1 MKKAR
6 VVFLTNTSAIIL
18 LAATVATGCKAPE
31 IKAGKQDGRGGAG
44 TDDQGRGG
52 RGGDTQNAGDE
63 DAAPPFE
70 LPDLGPPE
78 TISRGVDDGGGCN
91 TRDVKYSG
99 HIPTVALLLDRSGSM
114 NQTYEPGPP
123 PLSRWQVLK
132 QTLLDPTIGLLKPN
146 EAGVRFGIATYTGLK
161 TQASCPWIEEVGFAL
176 NNYDAASRLLAAT
189 GERVAGDGETPT
201 SESIAQ
207 LTAKLLADPDVG
219 SKYIVLATD
228 GEPDTCPGVCE
239 GRQCPVPDRA
249 GWPRNPQCGQDRS
262 VAAVQ
267 AAFAKGIKTFVI
279 ALGDEVG
286 AEHLQALANAGA
298 GLPVAISPAMMEF
311 LTGNTCKIP
320 AAELKAQYMPA
331 GMNAQFFAP
340 ANQKALAEA
349 FKTVIDS
356 VRSCKVTLTG
366 MVVLANAAQGK
377 VSLDGEALKY
387 MDANGWRM
395 NSPTE
400 LEVLGTKCD
409 DLLHKPE
416 AALQIAFPCA
426 VYNE

>member
-6 VVFLTNTSAIIL
+6 ADFLTNTSAVIL
-18 LAATVATGCKAPE
+18 LAATVAVGCKAPE
-31 IKAGKQDGRGGAG
+31 IKAGQPGGEGGAGGARAGRGGEG
-44 TDDQGRGG
+44 GDDQS
-52 RGGDTQNAGDE
+52 GDDDAG
-63 DAAPPFE
+63 PTFE
-70 LPDLGPPE
+70 LPDLGAPE
-78 TISRGVDDGGGCN
+78 TIVHGIDDGGGCN
-91 TRDVKYSG
+91 TRNVKYSG

-114 NQTYEPGPP
+114 NATYEPGPP
-123 PLSRWQVLK
+123 ALSRWQVLK
-132 QTLLDPTIGLLKPN
+132 QTLLDPSTGLLKPN
-146 EAGVRFGIATYTGLK
+146 EAGVRFGVALYTGLK

-176 NNYDAASRLLAAT
+176 NNYGAANTLLAAT
-189 GERVAGDGETPT
+189 GERVAGGGETPT
-201 SESIAQ
+201 SESVAQ
-207 LTAKLLADPDVG
+207 VAAKLLADPDVG

-239 GRQCPVPDRA
+239 GKECPVPDRA

-279 ALGDEVG
+279 GLGDEVG

-298 GLPVAISPAMMEF
+298 GLPVAISPAMMGL
-311 LTGNTCKIP
+311 LTGTCKIP
-320 AAELKAQYMPA
+320 AAELKAHYMPA
-331 GMNAQFFAP
+331 GANAQFFAP

-366 MVVLANAAQGK
+366 MVQLANAAQGK
-377 VSLDGEALKY
+377 VTLDGELLTY
-387 MDANGWRM
+387 MDPNGWQM
-395 NSPTE
+395 NSATE
-400 LEVLGTKCD
+400 LEILGDRCQ
-409 DLLHKPE
+409 DLLHKSE